1 MLRIYAQGNFRD
13 ALIHDSSIKNFRG
26 FNGAKKTDDCSR
38 SQLPGSNEGHV
49 SYFTEKKVDFLLDLI
64 HKIHKMFI
72 KLIY

>member
-1 MLRIYAQGNFRD
+1 MEQN
-13 ALIHDSSIKNFRG
+13 
-26 FNGAKKTDDCSR
+26 KTDDCSH